1 VASLPKVLEV
11 VCAVDDKP
19 VPGAWVAAT
28 LHMNDK
34 TDFVSFHGPADD
46 DGRVIVTGDDILQWT
61 KRNRAFA
68 PNDYL
73 DPEHDWAGRITLAP
87 LTPEAARAAI
97 KFYKMFQEKLD
108 YPETFSQDLRTMIT
122 AIEPYK
128 EQMMALTLA
137 VADPPEASEFTKL
150 RRRPL

>member
-1 VASLPKVLEV
+1 MTIPIELQV
-11 VCAVDDKP
+11 VCAVDEAP
-19 VPGAWVAAT
+19 VPGAWVTAT

-34 TDFVSFHGPADD
+34 TDFVSFHGPAAD
-46 DGRVIVTGDDILQWT
+46 DGTVVVRGADVLEWT
-61 KRNRAFA
+61 RRNRAFA

-73 DPEHDWAGRITLAP
+73 DPEQDWAGSLTLTP

-97 KFYKMFQEKLD
+97 KFFKMFEDRLD
-108 YPETFSQDLRTMIT
+108 YPETFTKDLRAMIST
-122 AIEPYK
+122 LEPFK

-137 VADPPEASEFTKL
+137 AADPPEAAEIVKL